1 LSDGKAV
8 LDFTFIKKMINYYM
22 MRAGKIQMTK
32 LMQCGCFTAAVIGV
46 CMVFFLA
53 GCSSDGANDQ
63 GELFIKVLDAP
74 AGFQKINIVVDRVSI
89 HRAGASADVGWTIVS
104 TNSSGAFDLLNL
116 RNGRNLQLVL
126 NKVPIGNYD
135 RIKIN
140 YGACTILKNELEQS
154 VSLDPSILSGNS
166 LAYGF
171 QIVEGEQLQLTFD
184 FDASRS
190 LYKIGELYYF
200 NPVIRIQNTLLSG
213 WITGSVLDTGQMVA
227 LATIKTYTGVDS
239 VSTLSEFPY
248 GSFQLSDLPERM
260 YSVVIVPDDSL
271 LIADTI
277 SNIDVVRQ
285 RPTNLGAIHLKHK

>member
-1 LSDGKAV
+1 
-8 LDFTFIKKMINYYM
+8 MI
-22 MRAGKIQMTK
+22 
-32 LMQCGCFTAAVIGV
+32 
-46 CMVFFLA
+46 FFLA

-89 HRAGASADVGWTIVS
+89 HRAGASADVGWTVVS

-166 LAYGF
+166 IAFGF
-171 QIVEGEQLQLTFD
+171 QIVAGEQLQLTFD
-184 FDASRS
+184 FDAGRS
-190 LYKIGELYYF
+190 VYKIGELYYF
-200 NPVIRIQNTLLSG
+200 NPVIRIQNTILSG
-213 WITGSVLDTGQMVA
+213 WITGSVLDSAQAVA

-248 GSFQLSDLPERM
+248 GSFQLSDLPERA
-260 YSVVIVPDDSL
+260 YSVIIVPDDSL
-271 LIADTI
+271 LVADTI
-277 SNIDVVRQ
+277 SNINVVRQ